1 MEVNLTT
8 QLKGKIT
15 EMQVATY
22 LLQQGY
28 VVSQPLVDTR
38 YDFLLEVQDKILKI
52 QVKTS
57 SAVMNEDNEIEAIEF
72 KTCNTHTNAQ
82 GTINRNYKGQI
93 DYFATF
99 YDNICYLIPIE
110 ECGSR
115 SKKLRILPPK
125 NNQIKGINYL
135 KDYQIEK
142 ILPND

>member
-1 MEVNLTT
+1 MEEKLTT

-15 EMQVATY
+15 EMQVAIY
-22 LLQQGY
+22 FLQQGY
-28 VVSQPLVDTR
+28 IVSQPLVDTR
-38 YDFLLEVQDKILKI
+38 YDFLLEVRNKIFKI

-57 SAVMNEDNEIEAIEF
+57 SLIVNENNEIEAIEF
-72 KTCNTHTNAQ
+72 KTCNTHTNTH
-82 GTINRNYKGQI
+82 GTTNRNYKGQI

-99 YDNICYLIPIE
+99 YNNTCYLIPIE

-125 NNQIKGINYL
+125 NNQVKGINYL